1 MIETYGWVIIGVF
14 CLLNLVGF
22 VLVGQDKARS
32 VARAERFPEVY
43 FFFLSVF
50 FASFGVL
57 LGMYVFRHK
66 TQKLYF
72 PVGIGLLL
80 FEQTLL
86 IYLAYIA
93 LGSR

>member
-1 MIETYGWVIIGVF
+1 MIETYGWVILSLLI
-14 CLLNLVGF
+14 LLNLVGF

-32 VARAERFPEVY
+32 VVQGERFPEVY

-50 FASFGVL
+50 FASLGVL

-72 PVGIGLLL
+72 PLGIGLLL
-80 FEQTLL
+80 LEQILL

-93 LGSR
+93 LGE